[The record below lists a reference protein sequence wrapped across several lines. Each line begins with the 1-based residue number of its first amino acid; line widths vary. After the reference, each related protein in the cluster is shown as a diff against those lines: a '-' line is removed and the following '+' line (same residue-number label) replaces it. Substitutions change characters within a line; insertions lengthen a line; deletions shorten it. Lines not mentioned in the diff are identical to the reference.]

1 MKFIKVL
8 SLFFG
13 TFIIILAFF
22 FGGITLGEGYNIFN
36 PYGDTR
42 FAKDYSP
49 EKFTRIKIGMSRT
62 EVKKIMGE
70 PLDSDY
76 YDKENVTIDTY
87 TRDGKLLN
95 RSGFHIPLS
104 SDNAWYASSVY
115 YNSDSI
121 AVKVY
126 SGWYYD

>member
-1 MKFIKVL
+1 MKLIKVL

-36 PYGDTR
+36 PYGDTQ
-42 FAKDYSP
+42 FANDYTP
-49 EKFTRIKIGMSRT
+49 EKFTKIKIGMTRG
-62 EVKKIMGE
+62 EIKQIIGE
-70 PLDSDY
+70 PLRSHY
-76 YDKENVTIDTY
+76 YDKENVTIENY
-87 TRDGKLLN
+87 TSDGKLLG
-95 RSGFHIPLS
+95 RTGFHLPLS
-104 SDNAWYASSVY
+104 ADNAWFGSSVN